1 MLRFLA
7 VALLLAAPIFAA
19 DIDGK
24 WTGSI
29 DAGGGPMQ
37 LVYNFKADGA
47 TLTGST
53 IGPDGMEVKL
63 SDGKIDGNNIS
74 FNLTLDFGGQ
84 SITMAGKGVLSGS
97 DLKLVLDFMGMPFE
111 IVLKKA

>member
-7 VALLLAAPIFAA
+7 VALLLSAPIFAA

-24 WTGSI
+24 WTGTI
-29 DAGGGPMQ
+29 DGGGGPMQ
-37 LVYNFKADGA
+37 VVYNFKADGA
-47 TLTGST
+47 TLTGTT

-84 SITMAGKGVLSGS
+84 AITLAGKGVLSGA
-97 DLKLVLDFMGMPFE
+97 DLKMVLDFMGMPFE
-111 IVLKKA
+111 FVLKKG

>member
-1 MLRFLA
+1 MVRFLV

-24 WTGSI
+24 WTGTI
-29 DAGGGPMQ
+29 DGGAGPMP

-53 IGPDGMEVKL
+53 LGPDGMEVKL

-84 SITMAGKGVLSGS
+84 SITLAAKGVLAGS
-97 DLKLVLDFMGMPFE
+97 DLKMVLDFMGMPFE
-111 IVLKKA
+111 FVLKKS

>member
-29 DAGGGPMQ
+29 DADGGPMQ

-47 TLTGST
+47 SLTGST

-74 FNLTLDFGGQ
+74 FNLKLDFGGQ

-111 IVLKKA
+111 IVLKKS

>member
-1 MLRFLA
+1 MFRFLT

-24 WTGSI
+24 WTGTI
-29 DAGGGPMQ
+29 DGGAGPMQ

-53 IGPDGMEVKL
+53 TGPDGMEIKI
-63 SDGKIDGNNIS
+63 SDGKIDGNDIS
-74 FNLTLDFGGQ
+74 FKLTLDFGGQ
-84 SITMAGKGVLSGS
+84 SVTMAGKGVLSGS
-97 DLKLVLDFMGMPFE
+97 DLKMTLDFMGMPFE
-111 IVLKKA
+111 FVLKKA

>member
-1 MLRFLA
+1 MLRFLT
-7 VALLLAAPIFAA
+7 VILFLAAPIFAA

-29 DAGGGPMQ
+29 DAGGGPMP

-47 TLTGST
+47 SLAGST
-53 IGPDGMEVKL
+53 IGPDGTEIKL
-63 SDGKIDGNNIS
+63 SDGKISGNNIS

-84 SITMAGKGVLSGS
+84 SLTMAGKGVLAGS
-97 DLKLVLDFMGMPFE
+97 ELRITLDFMGMPFE
-111 IVLKKA
+111 FVLKKS

>member
-7 VALLLAAPIFAA
+7 LALLLAAPIFAA

-24 WTGSI
+24 WTGTI
-29 DAGGGPMQ
+29 DGGGGPMQ
-37 LVYNFKADGA
+37 LVYNFKADGT

-53 IGPDGMEVKL
+53 TGPDGMEVKL
-63 SDGKIDGNNIS
+63 SDGKIEGNDIS

-84 SITMAGKGVLSGS
+84 SITMAAKGVLSGS
-97 DLKLVLDFMGMPFE
+97 DLKMMLDFMGMPFE
-111 IVLKKA
+111 FVLKKS

>member
-1 MLRFLA
+1 MLRFLTLA
-7 VALLLAAPIFAA
+7 LLAAPIFAA

-24 WTGSI
+24 WTGTI
-29 DAGGGPMQ
+29 DGGAGPMQ
-37 LVYNFKADGA
+37 LVYSFKADVA

-84 SITMAGKGVLSGS
+84 SITIAAKGVLSGS
-97 DLKLVLDFMGMPFE
+97 DLKMVLDFMGMPFE
-111 IVLKKA
+111 FVLKKS

>member
-1 MLRFLA
+1 MLRFLT
-7 VALLLAAPIFAA
+7 VVLLLAAPIFAA

-29 DAGGGPMQ
+29 DAGGGPMP

-47 TLTGST
+47 SLTGST

-63 SDGKIDGNNIS
+63 SDGKISGNNIS

-84 SITMAGKGVLSGS
+84 SLTMAGKGVLSGS
-97 DLKLVLDFMGMPFE
+97 ELRITLDFMGMPFE
-111 IVLKKA
+111 FVLKKS

>member
-1 MLRFLA
+1 
-7 VALLLAAPIFAA
+7 
-19 DIDGK
+19 
-24 WTGSI
+24 
-29 DAGGGPMQ
+29 MQ

-53 IGPDGMEVKL
+53 AGPDGMEINL

-84 SITMAGKGVLSGS
+84 SITMAAKGVLSGS
-97 DLKLVLDFMGMPFE
+97 DLKMVLDFMG
-111 IVLKKA
+111 

>member
-1 MLRFLA
+1 MLRFLTL
-7 VALLLAAPIFAA
+7 ALLLAAPIFAA

-24 WTGSI
+24 WTGTI
-29 DAGGGPMQ
+29 DGGGGPMQ

-53 IGPDGMEVKL
+53 TGPDGMEVKL
-63 SDGKIDGNNIS
+63 SDGKIEGNNIS

-84 SITMAGKGVLSGS
+84 SITMAAKGVLSGS
-97 DLKLVLDFMGMPFE
+97 DLKMVIDFMGMPFE
-111 IVLKKA
+111 FVLKKS